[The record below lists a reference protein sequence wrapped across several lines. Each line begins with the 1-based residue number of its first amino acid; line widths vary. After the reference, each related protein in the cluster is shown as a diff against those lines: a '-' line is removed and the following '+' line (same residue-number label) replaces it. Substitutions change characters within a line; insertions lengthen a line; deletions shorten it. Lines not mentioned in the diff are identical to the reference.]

1 MKQIFLLLALLSTL
15 SAYEQVVFVLSPTF
29 TSQKAK
35 LITYEKVNDTFI
47 QKTKAINVNLG
58 KNGLAWGSSQYK
70 SYKKQNQIIKK
81 EGDKKAVAG
90 VFDLSMIYTYENS
103 IDTNMPYTQSTTNH
117 ICVDDISSDKYNQI
131 IYTKNKNKYKSY
143 ENMLLS
149 NDTYKYVIKVEHNTL
164 NKKSLGSCIFLHV
177 QNPKKIYTSGCTSM
191 LEQNLKDIV
200 SWLDKK
206 KKPILIQIPK
216 SSCTQVQKDFSFI
229 DCSISN

>member
-1 MKQIFLLLALLSTL
+1 MKQIFLFLALLSSI
-15 SAYEQVVFVLSPTF
+15 SAYEQVVFVLSPSF
-29 TSQKAK
+29 SSQKAK

-58 KNGLAWGSSQYK
+58 KYGLAWGTSKYK

-90 VFDLSMIYTYENS
+90 VFDLSLVYTYKKS
-103 IDTNMPYTQSTTNH
+103 IDTSMPFIQSTSNH
-117 ICVDDISSDKYNQI
+117 ICVDDITSNKYNQI

-149 NDTYKYVIKVEHNTL
+149 NDTYSYVLKVEHNSE

-177 QNPKKIYTSGCTSM
+177 ENPKKIYTSGCTSM
-191 LEQNLKDIV
+191 KKENLKEII
-200 SWLDKK
+200 SWLDIK
-206 KKPILIQIPK
+206 KKPILIQIEK
-216 SSCTQVQKDFSFI
+216 SSCVEVQKDFSFI
-229 DCSISN
+229 DCNLSN

>member
-1 MKQIFLLLALLSTL
+1 MKQILLLLVFLSSL
-15 SAYEQVVFVLSPTF
+15 GAYEQVVFVLSPSF

-70 SYKKQNQIIKK
+70 SYKKQNQIMKK

-90 VFDLSMIYTYENS
+90 VFDLSKVFTYKNS
-103 IDTNMPYTQSTTNH
+103 IKTKMPYTQSTTNH
-117 ICVDDISSDKYNQI
+117 ICVDDITSDKYNQI

-149 NDTYKYVIKVEHNTL
+149 NDTYKYVIKVEHNSL

-191 LEQNLKDIV
+191 LEKSLKDII

-216 SSCTQVQKDFSFI
+216 SSCKQVQKDFSFI